1 MIRSIFL
8 SVLFTIALGSQALAQ
23 QRIGVDVTSRM
34 QNLQMTLHYQ
44 GVIKNRLLYSCGVFF
59 GGTGKS
65 FVLNDTIQLYGGTR
79 IQSPFSQAN
88 ASITDTSTSYSIVD
102 YSSSAR
108 LFGIQAGLGFY
119 YELNVKHGLRFN
131 LNGKLGIA
139 TSTVGGYYRSIENFK
154 TVYRESYAN
163 HFVGGVS
170 AEVFHTIR
178 MSGRWTFNYGI
189 KFPYYFS
196 VDQARFNP
204 IYKRDQL
211 YGFEPEL
218 SIGFTRVI
226 GKCD

>member
-8 SVLFTIALGSQALAQ
+8 SALLTFVLGSQAVAQ

-34 QNLQMTLHYQ
+34 QNLQLTVHYQ
-44 GVIKNRLLYSCGVFF
+44 SVIKNRLLYSCGVFF

-65 FVLNDTIQLYGGTR
+65 LVFNDTLQLYGGR
-79 IQSPFSQAN
+79 SIQSPFSQAN
-88 ASITDTSTSYSIVD
+88 ASITDTSTSYSILD
-102 YSSSAR
+102 YSSKAR

-131 LNGKLGIA
+131 LNGKIGIA

-154 TVYRESYAN
+154 TVYKKSDHN
-163 HFVGGVS
+163 HLFGAVS

-178 MSGRWTFNYGI
+178 MSGRWTFSYGV
-189 KFPYYFS
+189 KVPYYFS
-196 VDQARFNP
+196 VDRARFNP
-204 IYKRDQL
+204 IYQQDQL